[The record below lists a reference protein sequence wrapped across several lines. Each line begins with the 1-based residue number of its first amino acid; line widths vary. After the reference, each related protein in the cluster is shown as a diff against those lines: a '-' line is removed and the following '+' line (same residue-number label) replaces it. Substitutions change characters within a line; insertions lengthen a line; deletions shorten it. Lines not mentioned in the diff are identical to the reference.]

1 MFTHRTLT
9 TRLPSVFLALALMA
23 APALAQQLPGGAP
36 TLPQELPEEVQE
48 LLSEAQETQER
59 LADIHEKALAESP
72 DLQAR
77 QADLQELVDSTMRA
91 LEPEFDRF
99 IERLGQ
105 LEQEAMAAQQSQ
117 DGERLQALMT
127 EAQSVSGRLQAAQ
140 AQAMET
146 PEIRDEMEAYEET
159 LIDEMTRVDPETPQL
174 LARME
179 ELAEELEAAG
189 FG

>member
-48 LLSEAQETQER
+48 LLSEAQ
-59 LADIHEKALAESP
+59 ESP